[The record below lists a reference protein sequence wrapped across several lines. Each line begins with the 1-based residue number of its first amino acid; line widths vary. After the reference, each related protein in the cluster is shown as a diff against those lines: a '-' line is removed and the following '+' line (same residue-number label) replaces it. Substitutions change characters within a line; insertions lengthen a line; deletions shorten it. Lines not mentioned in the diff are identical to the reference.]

1 MRLLITG
8 GPRTGK
14 TTLGGKN
21 ARHTDDLIGHLDW
34 SEASAE
40 VAKWFDAAGPWTIEG
55 VAIPRA
61 LRKWLESH
69 PEGKPADKI
78 IFLNDPKVELIKGQA
93 AMTKGLLT
101 VWHAIKSDLIARGVE
116 IEYHR

>member
-14 TTLGGKN
+14 TTLGGDT
-21 ARHTDDLIGHLDW
+21 ARHTDDLIGQLDW
-34 SEASAE
+34 SEASAA
-40 VAKWFDAAGPWTIEG
+40 VAQWFDAVGPWTIEG

-78 IFLNDPKVELIKGQA
+78 IFLKDAKVELIKGQA

-101 VWHAIKSDLIARGVE
+101 VWAAIVPDLIARGVE
-116 IEYHR
+116 IEYR